1 MAVDR
6 LAAMEA
12 FVRVIDAGSFS
23 GAARQLHIGQSA
35 ISKTVAQLED
45 RLGVRLLMRSTHG
58 LTLTEAGRSFYERA
72 KRAIEEAEEAELVAR
87 GAASALSGRL
97 RVLAAVTFGRLH
109 LIPHLPPFLAEH
121 PALDIDIVLQ
131 DGDVDLVGAG
141 IDVALRMT
149 PLRDLTPIGR
159 KIGHCR
165 RRVVGVPGYF
175 AANGV
180 PQIPAELG
188 SYQAV
193 VYEQRLGGPRWNFRK
208 ADAESTV
215 TMTGRVHVTAAEGVR
230 EGVIAGLGFAIASE
244 WMFTPELKSG
254 LVISVLDDWSLPNVE
269 LWAVYPTGRQATAKA
284 RTFVR
289 FVEQRLSCGTL
300 ADMKGN
306 GSQTMEVS
314 ANGNVVG
321 AKKSRDTSDDRSDN

>member
-1 MAVDR
+1 
-6 LAAMEA
+6 MEA

-23 GAARQLHIGQSA
+23 SAAKQLRIGQSA
-35 ISKTVAQLED
+35 VSKTVAQLED

-97 RVLAAVTFGRLH
+97 RVLAAVTFARLH
-109 LIPHLPPFLAEH
+109 LMPHLPSFLAEH

-131 DGDVDLVGAG
+131 DGDIDLVGAG

-165 RRVVGVPGYF
+165 RRVVGAPTYF

-180 PQIPAELG
+180 PQTPDELS
-188 SYQAV
+188 SYQAI
-193 VYEQRLGGPRWNFRK
+193 VYEQRIGGPTWNFQK
-208 ADAESTV
+208 ANTESAVTV
-215 TMTGRVHVTAAEGVR
+215 TGRVHVTAAEGVR

-244 WMFTPELKSG
+244 WMFAPELKSG
-254 LVISVLDDWSLPNVE
+254 SVVSVLNDWSLPNVE

-284 RTFVR
+284 RAFAR
-289 FVEQRLSCGTL
+289 FVEQRLSCETL
-300 ADMKGN
+300 ADKNGN
-306 GSQTMEVS
+306 SSQTMEGS
-314 ANGNVVG
+314 AKGNLIG
-321 AKKSRDTSDDRSDN
+321 AKKSRDTSDDRSGN

>member
-1 MAVDR
+1 VDR

-23 GAARQLHIGQSA
+23 SAAKQLRIGQSA
-35 ISKTVAQLED
+35 VSKTIAQLED

-72 KRAIEEAEEAELVAR
+72 KRAIDEAEEAELVAR

-97 RVLAAVTFGRLH
+97 RVLAAVTFARLH
-109 LIPHLPPFLAEH
+109 LMPHLPSFLAEH
-121 PALDIDIVLQ
+121 PALEIDIMLQ
-131 DGDVDLVGAG
+131 DGDIDLIGAG

-159 KIGHCR
+159 KIGRCR
-165 RRVVGVPGYF
+165 RRVVGTPTYF

-180 PQIPAELG
+180 PKTPAELG
-188 SYQAV
+188 SYQAI
-193 VYEQRLGGPRWNFRK
+193 VYEQRLGGPTWNFRK
-208 ADAESTV
+208 ANTESTA
-215 TMTGRVHVTAAEGVR
+215 TMSGRVHVTAAEGVR

-244 WMFTPELKSG
+244 WMFAPELKSG
-254 LVISVLDDWSLPNVE
+254 SVISVLDDWSLPNVE

-284 RTFVR
+284 RAFVR
-289 FVEQRLSCGTL
+289 FVEQRLSCEML
-300 ADMKGN
+300 ADKN
-306 GSQTMEVS
+306 GSGGPNDSGISQRERDRDQEVS
-314 ANGNVVG
+314 EHI
-321 AKKSRDTSDDRSDN
+321 R